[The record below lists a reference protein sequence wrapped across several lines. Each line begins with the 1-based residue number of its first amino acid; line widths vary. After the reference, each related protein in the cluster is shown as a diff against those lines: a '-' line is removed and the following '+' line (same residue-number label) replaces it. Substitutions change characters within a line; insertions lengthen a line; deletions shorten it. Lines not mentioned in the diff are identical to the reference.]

1 MASIK
6 FDKFL
11 IDIAV
16 YNIDGFLQKVLSLPV
31 KSGFWV
37 FLTIENEEGRK
48 EFFPSVDDESR
59 IKIYQS
65 YAEAID
71 DVASLLKQHFRT

>member
-11 IDIAV
+11 IDVAV
-16 YNIDGFLQKVLSLPV
+16 YNIDGFLQRMLRLPV

-37 FLTIENEEGRK
+37 FLTVESEDGNK
-48 EFFPSVDDESR
+48 EFFPSVDHESR
-59 IKIYQS
+59 IKIYQT

-71 DVASLLKQHFRT
+71 DVATYLKQHFR